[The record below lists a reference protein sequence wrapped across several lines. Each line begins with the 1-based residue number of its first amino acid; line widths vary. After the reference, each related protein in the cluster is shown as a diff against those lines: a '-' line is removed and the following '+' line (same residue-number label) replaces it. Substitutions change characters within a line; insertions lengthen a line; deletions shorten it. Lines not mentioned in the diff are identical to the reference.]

1 MVITVTGSTGT
12 IGRELVRLLSE
23 RGQPVRAVLRDFT
36 KARQLEH
43 VAWIQADLAEK
54 DKLDAVLAGTERL
67 FLLTD
72 NTPGFGR
79 IQIEVIRAA
88 ERLGV
93 HHVVKLS
100 ALGASGHSRAPLARE
115 HWEVEQVLQLSAM
128 TWTILR
134 PHSFMQNWLG
144 DVAESVRAERTIYSA
159 IGDGRVPFIDAR
171 DIADV
176 AVETL
181 LHPETHADRKY
192 VLTGGEAIGYA
203 DLARVLSE
211 TLGETVTY
219 RALSMEEA
227 RARMEAAGV
236 PPKSIESILALSAYQ
251 KAGGPTERT
260 SDHVQQILGRPPRTI
275 RDFARDY
282 REHFTA

>member
-1 MVITVTGSTGT
+1 MQGGQEHDPGRPVSSSPLLPFDRSCAPLPSFIRGCAHTDRCLAVDIGPATQRLPALMEYHTIVIIVTGSTGT

-43 VAWIQADLAEK
+43 VAWIQADLVEK

-115 HWEVEQVLQLSAM
+115 HWEVEQVLQL
-128 TWTILR
+128 
-134 PHSFMQNWLG
+134 
-144 DVAESVRAERTIYSA
+144 
-159 IGDGRVPFIDAR
+159 
-171 DIADV
+171 
-176 AVETL
+176 
-181 LHPETHADRKY
+181 
-192 VLTGGEAIGYA
+192 
-203 DLARVLSE
+203 
-211 TLGETVTY
+211 
-219 RALSMEEA
+219 
-227 RARMEAAGV
+227 
-236 PPKSIESILALSAYQ
+236 
-251 KAGGPTERT
+251 
-260 SDHVQQILGRPPRTI
+260 
-275 RDFARDY
+275 
-282 REHFTA
+282 